1 MYVVLMEQCKY
12 IIFHSPKPITVCGLI
27 GSKFN
32 SIGRLVYKMSSS
44 LQIQHFNKSFSTE
57 DLFTS
62 MKVISQRILSIF
74 QFTCRILFCLF
85 IYFWYFEVLTFC
97 TGLYFLFQFPALF
110 KAVIQN
116 PQLLR
121 DFVYICYYIKDE
133 IDGCCYITYIQFLDT
148 FLGSGCDLQPF
159 LFVATS
165 GFHRYCISYLLS
177 RYLLPYQRFLPQ
189 MRF

>member
-1 MYVVLMEQCKY
+1 MYVVLVERCMY
-12 IIFHSPKPITVCGLI
+12 IIFQGPKPITLCGLI

-44 LQIQHFNKSFSTE
+44 LQIQHFNKSFGTE

-116 PQLLR
+116 P
-121 DFVYICYYIKDE
+121 
-133 IDGCCYITYIQFLDT
+133 
-148 FLGSGCDLQPF
+148 
-159 LFVATS
+159 
-165 GFHRYCISYLLS
+165 
-177 RYLLPYQRFLPQ
+177 
-189 MRF
+189 